1 MDCDLCFYGDSDCS
15 ASVYNESW
23 RGARK
28 QHRCCECRRTIE
40 RGERYHYTFGVW
52 DGDADQYT
60 TCAQCAE
67 IRVAF
72 ACEGAWIF
80 GQLWDNLESSF
91 GRITTGCFEKLE
103 TAAAKSF
110 LREKY
115 IAWKFQ

>member
-1 MDCDLCFYGDSDCS
+1 MDCDLCFYGGDYD
-15 ASVYNESW
+15 AAEAYTERW
-23 RGARK
+23 RTARK
-28 QHRCCECRRTIE
+28 AHRCCECRREIVK
-40 RGERYHYTFGVW
+40 GERYHYTFGVW
-52 DGDADQYT
+52 QGKPNTYK

-72 ACEGAWIF
+72 SCDSAWIF
-80 GQLWDNLESSF
+80 GELWNNLSDGF

-110 LREKY
+110 LRERW